1 MRIAFLT
8 TEFPVGG
15 RRRGGLGAYLG
26 RVAPALAA
34 RGHEVDVVL
43 LGVDRKALEWRGVRV
58 HAVPAWGLPEGRV
71 FCGARGGPGCGERAC
86 RMLARAC
93 RWHSTPVE
101 ALRRAAVALLHL
113 SRLHRRHRFDI
124 VQAPNIAGMGMLCAA
139 LLPCP
144 VVVRA
149 SGFAPLWNRV
159 MGVRRTPAARFLEW
173 MEAESFRR
181 ACGGYAPSD
190 FVAGAIR
197 DAVPTAAVTTVRP
210 PFVPDESKEDD
221 AQFRALAGGAPYV
234 LFFGRIVDRK
244 GPHVLGAAL
253 AKAMPNLPEM
263 RAFFIG
269 RDPAMAGGESTV
281 ARVRRVCAAV
291 RERVQIAGEMPQAQL
306 RPFVRNARLVILPSL
321 ADNLPNACIE
331 AMGAG
336 KAVVGTIGTSL
347 DELIEDGVSGFL
359 VVPDDADGLARC
371 IEQAWRRDDLEA
383 IGEAA
388 AGRVRALLDPERTLD
403 ALERFYRDCIRKAT
417 K

>member
-15 RRRGGLGAYLG
+15 RRHGGLGSYLG

-34 RGHEVDVVL
+34 RGHEVHVVL
-43 LGVDRKALEWRGVRV
+43 LGVHRKVLEWRGVRV
-58 HAVPAWGLPEGRV
+58 HVVTARGLPEGQV
-71 FCGARGGPGCGERAC
+71 YSGARGAPGCGERA
-86 RMLARAC
+86 RRILMRAC
-93 RWHSTPVE
+93 LWHSTPVE
-101 ALRRAAVALLHL
+101 ALRRAAVALFHV

-149 SGFAPLWNRV
+149 SGFAPLWNRL
-159 MGVRRTPAARFLEW
+159 MGARRTPAARFLEW

-181 ACGGYAPSD
+181 ARGGYAPSD

-197 DAVPTAAVTTVRP
+197 DAVPAAAVTTVRP
-210 PFVPDESKEDD
+210 PFVPDESREDD

-234 LFFGRIVDRK
+234 LFFGRIADKK
-244 GPHVLGAAL
+244 GAHVLGAAL
-253 AKAMPNLPEM
+253 AKAMLNLPDM

-269 RDPAMAGGESTV
+269 RDAAMTGGGSTA
-281 ARVRRVCAAV
+281 ARIRRLCAAMCQ
-291 RERVQIAGEMPQAQL
+291 RVNVAGEMPQGQL
-306 RPFVRNARLVILPSL
+306 RPFVCNARLVILPSL
-321 ADNLPNACIE
+321 VDNLPNACIE

-336 KAVVGTIGTSL
+336 KAVIGTIGTSL
-347 DELIEDGVSGFL
+347 DELIEDGISGFL
-359 VVPDDADGLARC
+359 VEPDDADGLARC
-371 IEQAWRRDDLEA
+371 IEQAWRRDDLDA

-388 AGRVRALLDPERTLD
+388 AERIRTLLDPERTLD
-403 ALERFYRDCIRKAT
+403 ALERFYCDCIRKAT